1 MFNKYGCLLCILGIT
16 SIILCI
22 AYVYYGIIIKIRD
35 FPEDGEVSL
44 SGCYVTKGY
53 SIDWNESTLLNFIY
67 REPRFIKVFDAKNKK
82 CIYTSNIYDGIYLFP
97 LTKAPY
103 FNMHG
108 FFIVNTSC
116 QGEFIPP
123 KEFTPD
129 G

>member
-1 MFNKYGCLLCILGIT
+1 MFNNYGCLLYILGIT

-44 SGCYVTKGY
+44 SDCYVIKGY
-53 SIDWNESTLLNFIY
+53 SIDWNERLNFIY

-82 CIYTSNIYDGIYLFP
+82 CIYASNIYDGIYLFP
-97 LTKAPY
+97 LTKTLN

-108 FFIVNTSC
+108 FFYC
-116 QGEFIPP
+116 
-123 KEFTPD
+123 
-129 G
+129 